1 MVVHLT
7 IGSKFKTYND
17 FGFIALEI
25 VGDNLNETPGVLWL
39 PGLVGCTKKSRMTCG
54 GARRNFSKAG
64 DFRGGLSVGFGDCY
78 YYHDQS
84 LPVVHLLNKQL

>member
-7 IGSKFKTYND
+7 IRSNFKTYND
-17 FGFIALEI
+17 FGFIALDI
-25 VGDNLNETPGVLWL
+25 VGDKLGETPGVLWL

-64 DFRGGLSVGFGDCY
+64 DDDFGGPLLGVALLSRFW
-78 YYHDQS
+78 
-84 LPVVHLLNKQL
+84 